1 MFFFKRLLLLQ
12 HDCHVHHVC
21 IFHAMLFPL
30 SFSISLSPLF
40 VLALHLSVSELLL
53 LRRCALIAAAVPT
66 VSTSSNGT
74 FSPFLRVLV
83 VLVVV
88 QRVSRL
94 VLVMLEVLVVVLVML
109 VVRMVVLV
117 VVLVVLVV
125 LVVRMVVVLLQRD
138 AFEMRVGVRQVVVVM
153 RVGSC
158 CLTVDDWCSNKIGC
172 KLFQGVAV
180 VSSRRSTSISRHEDL
195 LLAPCAAPPLLSG
208 RRRAVACTVYG

>member
-53 LRRCALIAAAVPT
+53 LRRCALIAAAVPM

-74 FSPFLRVLV
+74 FSPFPPVLV

-88 QRVSRL
+88 QRVALL
-94 VLVMLEVLVVVLVML
+94 VLVMLEVL
-109 VVRMVVLV
+109 
-117 VVLVVLVV
+117 LVVLVV
-125 LVVRMVVVLLQRD
+125 LVVRMVVVLLQWD
-138 AFEMRVGVRQVVVVM
+138 AFEMRVGVRRVVVV
-153 RVGSC
+153 VLECGSQEHVC
-158 CLTVDDWCSNKIGC
+158 MYI
-172 KLFQGVAV
+172 
-180 VSSRRSTSISRHEDL
+180 
-195 LLAPCAAPPLLSG
+195 
-208 RRRAVACTVYG
+208 

>member
-30 SFSISLSPLF
+30 SISLSPLF

-74 FSPFLRVLV
+74 FSPFPPVLV

-88 QRVSRL
+88 QRVALL
-94 VLVMLEVLVVVLVML
+94 VLVMLEVL
-109 VVRMVVLV
+109 
-117 VVLVVLVV
+117 LVVLVV
-125 LVVRMVVVLLQRD
+125 LVVRMVVVLLQWD
-138 AFEMRVGVRQVVVVM
+138 AFEMRVGVRRVVVV
-153 RVGSC
+153 VLECGSQEHVC
-158 CLTVDDWCSNKIGC
+158 MYI
-172 KLFQGVAV
+172 
-180 VSSRRSTSISRHEDL
+180 
-195 LLAPCAAPPLLSG
+195 
-208 RRRAVACTVYG
+208 